1 VELVKLQRSLID
13 QSRRL
18 LVIFEGRD
26 ASGKDG
32 VIKRFT
38 AHLSPRDTRVVALG
52 KPSERDRTSWYFQRY
67 VEHLPAGGEFVLMN
81 RSWYN
86 RAGVE
91 RVMGFC
97 SQPELTHF
105 FETCPHF
112 EQMLVSDGFE
122 FYKYYLDISKA
133 EQKKR
138 MQARRDDPLKQWKI
152 SEIDAKAVALW
163 DEYSTARNEML
174 ARTHSPVSPWRVVR
188 ADDKRRARL
197 GVIRDFLTATDYD
210 DKDMAAVLP
219 DRDTVFF
226 FDESYLNDG
235 VLAA

>member
-1 VELVKLQRSLID
+1 MKLQRSIIE
-13 QSRRL
+13 QNRRL

-32 VIKRFT
+32 VIKRVT

-52 KPSERDRTSWYFQRY
+52 KPSERDQSSWYFQRHI
-67 VEHLPAGGEFVLMN
+67 EHLPAGGELVLMN

-97 SQPELTHF
+97 TEAQLKHF

-112 EQMLVSDGFE
+112 EQMLINDGFE
-122 FYKYYLDISKA
+122 FFKYYLDITKD

-138 MQARRDDPLKQWKI
+138 MEGRRTDPLKQWKI
-152 SEIDAKAVALW
+152 SPIDAKALSLW
-163 DEYSTARNEML
+163 KEYSQARNEML
-174 ARTHSPVSPWRVVR
+174 ARSHSPVAPWRIVK
-188 ADDKRRARL
+188 ADEKRRARL
-197 GVIRDFLTATDYD
+197 GVIRDLLTALDYD
-210 DKDMAAVLP
+210 GKDEQAVLP

-235 VLAA
+235 VLAK